1 LREVIPSQLW
11 IGGAGDIA
19 APTSLYEAGITAV
32 LHLDASTLPA
42 SLSREMVYCRVPLI
56 DGAENS
62 PERLKFVIET
72 GVSLATHQVPT
83 LIACSAGMSRSP
95 SIAAAV
101 LSVVEQRSA
110 EEVLQEILGHSP
122 ADVSPGLWEAVK
134 RVVQTIQAKSE

>member
-1 LREVIPSQLW
+1 VREVIPSELW

-19 APTSLYEAGITAV
+19 DPKSLYDVGIEAV
-32 LHLDASTLPA
+32 LHLASSTLPA
-42 SLSREMVYCRVPLI
+42 SLSRETVYCRIPLI

-72 GVSLATHQVPT
+72 GVSLLRNKVPT

-95 SIAAAV
+95 SITAAV
-101 LSVVEQRSA
+101 LSLIRQQPA
-110 EEVLQEILGHSP
+110 DAVLAEILDGAP

-134 RVVQTIQAKSE
+134 DVVQTLSEG